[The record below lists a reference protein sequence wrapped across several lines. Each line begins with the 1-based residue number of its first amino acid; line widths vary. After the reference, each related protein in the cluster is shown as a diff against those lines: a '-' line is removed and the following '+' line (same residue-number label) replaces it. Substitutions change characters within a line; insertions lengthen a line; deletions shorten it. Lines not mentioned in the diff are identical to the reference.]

1 MIREMDFITEKNLRS
16 KMAENELGIATM
28 QMVKE
33 ILLLEGTEFATT
45 EMVAT
50 YFDVGI
56 ETVNS
61 VIKDHRE
68 ELESN
73 GLRVYKG
80 SEIADSDVMP
90 FKDFTKNR
98 ANYKFIL
105 NDGTELSVGGKGI
118 TLFSKRAILNVGM
131 LLRDSDVAKE
141 IQKELTGFE
150 KSNLTY
156 RKEIKFKKCLDDAI
170 DNIRRNI
177 RYEHFFDE
185 HYVGKETNVLHKTIN
200 KAIDSITTYESQY
213 SVCDNKYRID
223 FYFPKLNIAI
233 EYDENYHK
241 GQQNKD
247 KQREY
252 EIIRDIYI
260 DKYYN
265 DVSKEDLREWKYDT
279 IEEYFDDEYKNKTLF
294 YSFDFTRFARI
305 REGYELEDISYVISM
320 IAITSSSIIDSRGM
334 SCKYEDLL

>member
-16 KMAENELGIATM
+16 KMVENELGIAAM

-45 EMVAT
+45 EIVAT

-80 SEIADSDVMP
+80 SEIADSDVMS

-131 LLRDSDVAKE
+131 LLRDSPVAIELRSRLLDIVHDADKGIGTTQTIVEEIDDVTKLSMELGVAMVKGDLAKCM
-141 IQKELTGFE
+141 ELNAQINELKNKRIEELEGTIG
-150 KSNLTY
+150 SIVTH
-156 RKEIKFKKCLDDAI
+156 ATTI
-170 DNIRRNI
+170 DEFRRQS
-177 RYEHFFDE
+177 
-185 HYVGKETNVLHKTIN
+185 NVLIKSIAYAKGINVQQMWSEFYNYLENKSGYKLKTRCENAKIRAN
-200 KAIDSITTYESQY
+200 EERISKGKKPY
-213 SVCDNKYRID
+213 SSSTLNGKFSTISMVKDN
-223 FYFPKLNIAI
+223 
-233 EYDENYHK
+233 EYDGVLEILK
-241 GQQNKD
+241 G
-247 KQREY
+247 
-252 EIIRDIYI
+252 IA
-260 DKYYN
+260 
-265 DVSKEDLREWKYDT
+265 VKYD
-279 IEEYFDDEYKNKTLF
+279 INIVEKL
-294 YSFDFTRFARI
+294 
-305 REGYELEDISYVISM
+305 
-320 IAITSSSIIDSRGM
+320 SI
-334 SCKYEDLL
+334 